1 MCVGMCLK
9 KHTLRLSP
17 WDSPIEGNMLPRI
30 LKQRGLWLIVLT
42 LLTSQA
48 LGHGMSA
55 TEQASIM
62 EGGNIKYL
70 IIGASHMLSGYDH
83 LLFVFGII
91 FFLTRFKDIVKYI
104 TAFTLGHSVTL
115 ILATFN
121 GIQVNY
127 FLIDAII
134 ALSLCY
140 IAFTNLD
147 GFNKYLN
154 IKAPNMLV
162 MIVSLGL
169 IHGLGLSTRLQELPL
184 SEDQLL
190 MNIVSFN
197 LGIELGQILALSV
210 MLLLLSL
217 WRKQDSFKAF
227 SRISNYGL
235 VFAGILLFLMQMHG
249 YSHQSSPDEFGFSRD
264 NHLHEHI
271 EMDKEAAQK
280 QIKETTHESLF

>member
-1 MCVGMCLK
+1 M
-9 KHTLRLSP
+9 LS
-17 WDSPIEGNMLPRI
+17 II
-30 LKQRGLWLIVLT
+30 IKQRGLWLLALT
-42 LLTSQA
+42 LIASQA

-55 TEQASIM
+55 AEQTSII
-62 EGGNIKYL
+62 EGGNLKYL
-70 IIGASHMLSGYDH
+70 SIGASHMLSGYDH

-104 TAFTLGHSVTL
+104 TAFTLGHSITL

-162 MIVSLGL
+162 MIISLGL

-197 LGIELGQILALSV
+197 LGIELGQILALSI

-217 WRKQDSFKAF
+217 WRKQDSFKTF
-227 SRISNYGL
+227 SRVSNYGI

-249 YSHQSSPDEFGFSRD
+249 YSHQSNPDEFGFSRD

-271 EMDKEAAQK
+271 EMDKEAAQ
-280 QIKETTHESLF
+280 QPINESNHESLF